1 MSVFERLS
9 PRLRE
14 AIVARLGWSSLRPVQ
29 EEAGVALL
37 DGKNAVIL
45 APTAGGKTEAA
56 LFPTLSLLTDDP
68 PEGLAALYIAPIKA
82 LLNNQAER
90 LGLYS
95 EMVGLERFVWHGDT
109 PSSARKKFL
118 KAPAQLLMTTPES
131 LEVMLVSRSVDT
143 TTLFADLRVVIIDEI
158 HALAGQDRGAHL
170 LSVLERIAD
179 LSRHDVQRVGLSATV
194 GNPELILR
202 WLRGA
207 SKRDGVVIN
216 PPSTPQRRQLLVVYQ
231 EGLPEV
237 AAQASRMAS
246 KRKSLFFCQS
256 RALTE
261 AVAQRMGQRGVK
273 VFVHHSSVSK
283 EARAEAEA
291 EFHRGSNACI
301 VCTSTLELGID
312 VGDLDRVLQAETP
325 DSVSAFLQ
333 RMGRTGRR
341 AGQVP
346 NTSFLCTTTDAILVA
361 VALVEKAR
369 EGFVESV
376 KINPRCWPVL
386 VHQLFTMALADEGLT
401 PRKAWAHLSRLP
413 DISGVTQPEFY
424 RLVRW
429 MMTHQAL
436 DLVGGHLVIG
446 PAAERRFGRRNFMEM
461 YAVFSSPQTYGVETG
476 AGQSIGRIEQ
486 NFVDRLGEG
495 ASFLLGGRA
504 WGVVSILHSARRI
517 NVRPA
522 AAGIEP
528 TWSGFLPQHL
538 SFEVCQ
544 QVKDFVYS
552 TRMPSWVHES
562 AQAQVEAHRADLE
575 GRGLYPFQHPCL
587 ETIEDGVTWWTY
599 AGGQINN
606 TLRYALRACQPE
618 WKIVPDNY
626 KLRLKGEGADRGA
639 VTKLIER
646 LMDPEFWENPRLW
659 AEIAEDLPNYRLSK
673 FQPFMPEWVA
683 REMVASFLLDI
694 EGAWRFLG
702 GAHPLEAAHIHLR
715 DAPERAQPLAEPQP
729 EPKARDDRAR
739 PKNPIH
745 WIEGDVAL
753 RSACKAI
760 AACKRIGLD
769 VETTLYDRA
778 LCLIQIGS
786 ETETWLIDPH
796 SIEDLSPLAALM
808 SDSQITKVIHN
819 ATFERG
825 VLAQHE
831 MVIEPVIDT
840 LKKSRLARGK
850 IEGGHSLAAACLRE
864 LGLIIDKG
872 QQTSDWR
879 RKPLSSLQIE
889 YAALDAEILLPLLEA
904 LEQTE
909 QMKLFHEA

>member
-1 MSVFERLS
+1 MSRVFERLS

-29 EEAGVALL
+29 EEAGAALL
-37 DGKNAVIL
+37 DGKNAIIL

-68 PEGLAALYIAPIKA
+68 PGGLAALYIAPIKA

-90 LGLYS
+90 LDLYTK
-95 EMVGLERFVWHGDT
+95 MVGLERFVWHGDT
-109 PSSARKKFL
+109 PSSARKRFL
-118 KAPAQLLMTTPES
+118 KAPASLLMTTPES
-131 LEVMLVSRSVDT
+131 LEVMLVSRSVNT
-143 TTLFADLRVVIIDEI
+143 AALFADLRVVVVDEI

-179 LSRHDVQRVGLSATV
+179 LSRHDLQRVGLSATV
-194 GNPELILR
+194 GNPEVILR
-202 WLRGA
+202 WLGGA
-207 SKRDGVVIN
+207 SERAGVVIN
-216 PPSTPQRRQLLVVYQ
+216 PPATPQRRQLLVVHR
-231 EGLPEV
+231 EGLPGV
-237 AAQASRMAS
+237 AADASRMAS
-246 KRKSLFFCQS
+246 RRKSLFFCQS
-256 RALTE
+256 RSLTE
-261 AVAQRMGQRGVK
+261 AVAQRMGQRGIK

-325 DSVSAFLQ
+325 GTVSAFLQ

-346 NTSFLCTTTDAILVA
+346 NTSFLCTTTEAVLVA

-369 EGFVESV
+369 EGFVEAV
-376 KINPRCWPVL
+376 TINPRCWPVFI
-386 VHQLFTMALADEGLT
+386 HQLFTMALADEGLT
-401 PRKAWAHLSRLP
+401 PRRAWERLSRLP

-424 RLVRW
+424 RVLRW
-429 MMTHQAL
+429 LMGQRAL
-436 DLVGGHLVIG
+436 DLLGGRLVIG

-461 YAVFSSPQTYGVETG
+461 YAVFSSPQTYGVERG
-476 AGQSIGRIEQ
+476 AGQPIGRIEQ
-486 NFVDRLGEG
+486 GFVDRLGEG

-504 WGVVSILHSARRI
+504 WAVVSIQHGARRVK
-517 NVRPA
+517 VRPA
-522 AAGIEP
+522 AVGVEP

-538 SFEVCQ
+538 GFEVCQ
-544 QVKDFVYS
+544 QVKGFLYS
-552 TRMPSWVHES
+552 ARMPSWIHES
-562 AQAQVEAHRADLE
+562 AQAQVDARRADLE
-575 GRGLYPFQHPCL
+575 ARGLVPFEHPCL
-587 ETIEDGVTWWTY
+587 ETIEGGVAWWTY

-626 KLRLKGEGADRGA
+626 SLRLKGEGADPRA
-639 VTKLIER
+639 VVGLIER
-646 LMDPEFWENPRLW
+646 LMDLDFWENPRLW

-702 GAHPLEAAHIHLR
+702 GARPLDAAQGYLQS
-715 DAPERAQPLAEPQP
+715 APERARPPVKSGP
-729 EPKARDDRAR
+729 EARGDRAR

-745 WIEGDVAL
+745 WVEGDAAL
-753 RSACKAI
+753 RSACQAI
-760 AACKRIGLD
+760 RAYDRIGLD
-769 VETTLYDRA
+769 VETTLYKRV

-786 ETETWLIDPH
+786 EAETWLIDPS

-808 SDSQITKVIHN
+808 SAPKIIKVIHN
-819 ATFERG
+819 AAFERG

-840 LKKSRLARGK
+840 LKRSRLARGK
-850 IEGGHSLAAACLRE
+850 VEGGHSLAAACLRE
-864 LGLIIDKG
+864 LGLVIDKG

-879 RKPLSSLQIE
+879 RRPLSQLQLE
-889 YAALDAEILLPLLEA
+889 YAALDAEILLPLLDA
-904 LEQTE
+904 LKHTE
-909 QMKLFHEA
+909 QMSLFAEP